1 MLAPRADGPPP
12 RRIPPEPATRWQPA
26 SQACLSIARA
36 PSPCPP
42 LRRLRG
48 TLIALPELAEN
59 ENSTRDPEENEQLR
73 QVVADPDQG
82 LVPRKRPVKLADRQH
97 RVGGDEAQPADGRH
111 RIFQCS

>member
-36 PSPCPP
+36 PSPCPQ
-42 LRRLRG
+42 LRRLWRN
-48 TLIALPELAEN
+48 LIALPELAEN
-59 ENSTRDPEENEQLR
+59 ENSTLNPEENEQPR
-73 QVVADPDQG
+73 QAGADPDQG
-82 LVPRKRPVKLADRQH
+82 LVPRKRPVKLANRQH
-97 RVGGDEAQPADGRH
+97 RVGGDEAQRADGRQ